1 MVEADPLTSYSLTL
15 TKIRVIIGLMQK
27 TPLYFNASN
36 RLIKAGVGLAIATI
50 LIVLANPIVYV
61 PVGHRGVTTR
71 FGALTGQAK
80 GEGVHFRIPFIEGNR
95 NIEVRVQKEEVPS
108 TAASKDLQSVSSRVA
123 VNYAVN
129 PNQVVQLYQNVG
141 ENYRER
147 LISPAIQESVKSV
160 TARFTAEELIT
171 KRGEVSDQILNELRN
186 RLTSDGITITD
197 LNIVDFDFSA
207 SFNRAI
213 EEKVTAEQDALAAK
227 NKLEQVKYE
236 AEQQI
241 AASRGKAEAQ
251 RIEGAALSA
260 NPQVIEL
267 RAIEKWDG
275 KLPVYMTGTTTP
287 FVKVN

>member
-1 MVEADPLTSYSLTL
+1 MQT
-15 TKIRVIIGLMQK
+15 IRPTFSIMHLNLLK
-27 TPLYFNASN
+27 LA
-36 RLIKAGVGLAIATI
+36 VGLFVAGLLVVI
-50 LIVLANPIVYV
+50 ANPVVYV
-61 PVGHRGVTTR
+61 PVGHRGITTR
-71 FGALTGQAK
+71 FGALTGEAK
-80 GEGVHFRIPFIEGNR
+80 GEGIHFRIPFIEGNR
-95 NIEVRVQKEEVPS
+95 NIEVRVQKEEVPA

-129 PNQVVQLYQNVG
+129 PDRVVQLYQNVG
-141 ENYRER
+141 DDYRVR

-186 RLTSDGITITD
+186 RLTADGLIVSD

-213 EEKVTAEQDALAAK
+213 EEKVTAEQNALAAK
-227 NKLEQVKYE
+227 NKLEQIKYE

-241 AASRGKAEAQ
+241 AAARGKAEAQ
-251 RIEGAALSA
+251 RIEGAALNA
-260 NPQVIEL
+260 NPQVLEL

-275 KLPVYMTGTTTP
+275 KLPTYMTGENTP
-287 FVKVN
+287 FIRVN